1 MFGEERM
8 NSNKVEVFTSRSY
21 HQSIF
26 LTVDVIEVDVLV
38 LDFIELNVLGARQ
51 YFSYNVLIF

>member
-8 NSNKVEVFTSRSY
+8 NSDKVDVFTSRSY